1 MLNYVIYFCKCAVE
15 IWLDCKQLI
24 QQVYHFRQMHSLTQ
38 ATLLLLQGPVS
49 LCMSPNL
56 SKARSCIS
64 KSSLQNWPYSFP
76 HIYKSP
82 VASLTQFTMFFAFIY
97 IYYIAW
103 HLSFPDFI
111 KSIATLTGV
120 LNGYPSIHFYQ
131 VPGEISWAGIS
142 WIEFKFSITIIT
154 KLFMWFTPQSII
166 TGNYP
171 AVIKHML
178 LKLSQIESTQTDKKM
193 QIHCVD
199 KRTSQPNERH

>member
-1 MLNYVIYFCKCAVE
+1 MAYTAGISFQTNALFDSGHTVIIAGSCFFVYVP
-15 IWLDCKQLI
+15 QLVKGQELYI
-24 QQVYHFRQMHSLTQ
+24 KIIFTKLALFISPH
-38 ATLLLLQGPVS
+38 LQKS
-49 LCMSPNL
+49 C
-56 SKARSCIS
+56 CIS
-64 KSSLQNWPYSFP
+64 NPIHHVLCI
-76 HIYKSP
+76 H
-82 VASLTQFTMFFAFIY
+82 LHLL
-97 IYYIAW
+97 AW

-111 KSIATLTGV
+111 KSIATLTEV

-178 LKLSQIESTQTDKKM
+178 LKLSQIESNQTDKKM

>member
-1 MLNYVIYFCKCAVE
+1 MLYYVIYFCKCAVE
-15 IWLDCKQLI
+15 IWLDCKWLI

-64 KSSLQNWPYSFP
+64 KSSLRNGPYSFP
-76 HIYKSP
+76 HIYISNP
-82 VASLTQFTMFFAFIY
+82 IHHVLCIHLHLL
-97 IYYIAW
+97 AW

-131 VPGEISWAGIS
+131 VPGKISWAGIS

-178 LKLSQIESTQTDKKM
+178 LKLSQIESNQTDKKM

>member
-1 MLNYVIYFCKCAVE
+1 MLNYMIYFCKCAVE

-64 KSSLQNWPYSFP
+64 KSSLRNWPYSFP

-97 IYYIAW
+97 IYLPDICLSLTLSSPLLHSQECSMDT
-103 HLSFPDFI
+103 HLSIFI
-111 KSIATLTGV
+111 RFLAKYPGQESVGLNSSLV
-120 LNGYPSIHFYQ
+120 LQSLPSYSCDLH
-131 VPGEISWAGIS
+131 PS
-142 WIEFKFSITIIT
+142 
-154 KLFMWFTPQSII
+154 L
-166 TGNYP
+166 
-171 AVIKHML
+171 
-178 LKLSQIESTQTDKKM
+178 
-193 QIHCVD
+193 
-199 KRTSQPNERH
+199 